1 MKKFTTAQAKT
12 TYSKTVAGLVAPL
25 YLPLLHTGKVGIL

>member
-1 MKKFTTAQAKT
+1 MKNFTTAQTKT

-25 YLPLLHTGKVGIL
+25 YLPLLYTGKAGIL